1 VNKPSHPHRHKNRD
15 AHDIFR
21 AALRNVVCVPTFLAL
36 LLGALVVS
44 PARGADEVGD
54 ALEASLQAQRAA
66 RESQARV
73 NKLDDEA
80 RALREKRRAA
90 QWRALQL
97 SAYAAQLEDEAA
109 TEEKRRGELEAELTR
124 IASTGTD
131 LMPLMRRMV
140 DELDAFVAA
149 DLPFLQQARRQR
161 VADLRAILDDPQRG
175 GPEKFRRVLE
185 AYRTEVEY
193 GHSLGAEEVEMA
205 CGDARGK
212 AALVRVGRVGLYC
225 LAPDGRSGGYWDAD
239 ARRWRALDDDG
250 VEEARRALV
259 VARGEGPPELLVLP
273 VRAAERAR

>member
-1 VNKPSHPHRHKNRD
+1 MNRRFSPDSRKSRD
-15 AHDIFR
+15 AR
-21 AALRNVVCVPTFLAL
+21 APLRVCVPACVAWLVAGAL
-36 LLGALVVS
+36 LA
-44 PARGADEVGD
+44 PAARADEIGE

-66 RESQARV
+66 RESQARIDR
-73 NKLDDEA
+73 LDDEA

-109 TEEKRRGELEAELTR
+109 AEEKRRGELEAELTR
-124 IASTGTD
+124 IAATGTD
-131 LMPLMRRMV
+131 LTPLLRRMV

-161 VADLRAILDDPQRG
+161 VADLRVLLDDPQRG

-193 GHSLGAEEVEMA
+193 GHSLGAEDVEMA
-205 CGDARGK
+205 CGEAQGE
-212 AALVRVGRVGLYC
+212 AALVRVGRLGLYC
-225 LAPDGRSGGYWDAD
+225 LAADGRSGGYWDAA
-239 ARRWRALDDDG
+239 ARRWQPLDDDG